1 VNDRNTLR
9 SRASLFQE
17 QIDGISSEVQNLVEE
32 IQDAARAKVLARQL
46 EFTIAQFDFT
56 LLAARS
62 STLVQSLLIS
72 GDSQSSVLNVNASRT
87 LINIGQNTNISA

>member
-1 VNDRNTLR
+1 MQ

-17 QIDGISSEVQNLVEE
+17 QIDGISSEIQGLIEE
-32 IQDAARAKVLARQL
+32 IEDQARAKLLARQL

-62 STLVQSLLIS
+62 STLIQSLLIS
-72 GDSQSSVLNVNASRT
+72 GDSQSSVSNVNASRT